1 MLEELIEVE
10 KTIIGGEEVN
20 SVDARTLYL
29 DLGYSEVNFTT
40 WMKKEMKRFAEN
52 LDFITIFLKKNG
64 EIATKKNK
72 ENTFIDDNGTKVAA
86 KYIITLDVAKH
97 LAMKSDTDYGFK
109 LREYF
114 IQVEKVAKNVLGE
127 KRLEL
132 EIKALSNKV
141 NQDFISG
148 QIAIA
153 KQLQDLGA
161 NLDPIALTEGKFI
174 SQLPQ
179 GIGEAISNACSDIRT
194 GVQVFSA
201 THLLNENEIDM
212 RPKDFNDAMIGANLM
227 EKYFHHNE
235 PYKKMVDN
243 VNYYGYNRDASSVK
257 KLPYQVR
264 YYEDRFM
271 QLIQLLRNEGY
282 ID

>member
-52 LDFITIFLKKNG
+52 LDFILVFSEKKTNNPKNPTTTI
-64 EIATKKNK
+64 T
-72 ENTFIDDNGTKVAA
+72 D
-86 KYIITLDVAKH
+86 YIITLDVAKH

-132 EIKALSNKV
+132 EIKALSDKV

-212 RPKDFNDAMIGANLM
+212 LPKDFNDAMISANLM
-227 EKYFHHNE
+227 EKYFHHNK